1 MPLFRGTGGSGDA
14 STDAYASQ
22 VATSAQTAT
31 TLSLIHISEPT
42 RPY

>member
-22 VATSAQTAT
+22 VAT
-31 TLSLIHISEPT
+31 E
-42 RPY
+42 RPDCHY